1 MNTPPDNFY
10 LVAATF
16 AMALVTFLTRLTPII
31 LPKRLLDA
39 PLLLAVNKALP
50 LSVMTLLILTSLHW
64 QQPKPISMS
73 LGLSPLLVA
82 EILALQVGLFLC
94 RIIYTSVCT
103 PTISTG
109 VSATSCIP
117 DFFCLALS
125 LRLRCNSSK

>member
-10 LVAATF
+10 LIAATF

-64 QQPKPISMS
+64 QSQPKPMSMNLS

-82 EILALQVGLFLC
+82 EILALIVVLLSYHWKKQLLLSMLVGIASLNGFLWGLNL
-94 RIIYTSVCT
+94 I
-103 PTISTG
+103 G
-109 VSATSCIP
+109 
-117 DFFCLALS
+117 FQ
-125 LRLRCNSSK
+125 

>member
-1 MNTPPDNFY
+1 MNTPPDNVY

-16 AMALVTFLTRLTPII
+16 AMALVTLLTRITPII

-64 QQPKPISMS
+64 QQPKAMPNAMNIS

-82 EILALQVGLFLC
+82 EILALIVVLLSYHWKKQLLLSMLVGIASLNGFLW
-94 RIIYTSVCT
+94 
-103 PTISTG
+103 G
-109 VSATSCIP
+109 LNLLG
-117 DFFCLALS
+117 FQ
-125 LRLRCNSSK
+125 

>member
-16 AMALVTFLTRLTPII
+16 AMALVTLLTRITPII

-64 QQPKPISMS
+64 QQQPKPMSMSMSMS

-82 EILALQVGLFLC
+82 EILALLVVLLSYHWKKQLLLSMLVGIASLNGFLWGLNL
-94 RIIYTSVCT
+94 I
-103 PTISTG
+103 G
-109 VSATSCIP
+109 
-117 DFFCLALS
+117 FQ
-125 LRLRCNSSK
+125 

>member
-1 MNTPPDNFY
+1 MNTPPDNVY

-16 AMALVTFLTRLTPII
+16 AMALVTFLTRITPII

-64 QQPKPISMS
+64 QQPKPMPNAMNIS

-82 EILALQVGLFLC
+82 EILALLVVLLSYHWKKQLLLSMLVGIASLNGFLWGLNL
-94 RIIYTSVCT
+94 IGFQS
-103 PTISTG
+103 P
-109 VSATSCIP
+109 
-117 DFFCLALS
+117 
-125 LRLRCNSSK
+125 

>member
-64 QQPKPISMS
+64 QQPKSMSMSMSMS
-73 LGLSPLLVA
+73 LSLSPLLVA
-82 EILALQVGLFLC
+82 EILALIVVLLSYHWKKQLLLSMLVGIASLNGFLW
-94 RIIYTSVCT
+94 
-103 PTISTG
+103 G
-109 VSATSCIP
+109 LNLMG
-117 DFFCLALS
+117 FQ
-125 LRLRCNSSK
+125 

>member
-10 LVAATF
+10 LIAATF

-31 LPKRLLDA
+31 LPKHLLDA

-64 QQPKPISMS
+64 QQPNAMPNAMSMS

-82 EILALQVGLFLC
+82 EILGKH
-94 RIIYTSVCT
+94 
-103 PTISTG
+103 PTNPY
-109 VSATSCIP
+109 CI
-117 DFFCLALS
+117 FQT
-125 LRLRCNSSK
+125 

>member
-64 QQPKPISMS
+64 QQPKPMPNAISVS

-82 EILALQVGLFLC
+82 EILALLVVLFSYHWKKQLLLSMLVGIASLNGFLWLLNL
-94 RIIYTSVCT
+94 I
-103 PTISTG
+103 G
-109 VSATSCIP
+109 
-117 DFFCLALS
+117 FQ
-125 LRLRCNSSK
+125 

>member
-1 MNTPPDNFY
+1 MNTPPDNVY

-16 AMALVTFLTRLTPII
+16 AMALVTLLTRLTPII

-64 QQPKPISMS
+64 QQPKAMPNALSVS

-82 EILALQVGLFLC
+82 EILALLVVLLSYHWKKQLLLSMLVGIASLNGFLWLLNL
-94 RIIYTSVCT
+94 I
-103 PTISTG
+103 G
-109 VSATSCIP
+109 
-117 DFFCLALS
+117 FQ
-125 LRLRCNSSK
+125 

>member
-16 AMALVTFLTRLTPII
+16 AMALVTFLTRITPII

-64 QQPKPISMS
+64 QQPKPMS

-82 EILALQVGLFLC
+82 EILALIVVLLSYHWKKQLLLSMLVGIASLNGFLWVLNL
-94 RIIYTSVCT
+94 I
-103 PTISTG
+103 G
-109 VSATSCIP
+109 
-117 DFFCLALS
+117 FQ
-125 LRLRCNSSK
+125 

>member
-1 MNTPPDNFY
+1 MNTPPDNVY
-10 LVAATF
+10 LIAATF

-64 QQPKPISMS
+64 QPQPKPISMS

-82 EILALQVGLFLC
+82 EILALLVVLLSYHWKKQLLLSMLVGIASLNGFLWLLNL
-94 RIIYTSVCT
+94 I
-103 PTISTG
+103 G
-109 VSATSCIP
+109 
-117 DFFCLALS
+117 FQ
-125 LRLRCNSSK
+125 

>member
-1 MNTPPDNFY
+1 MNTPPDNVY

-16 AMALVTFLTRLTPII
+16 AMALVTLLTRITPII

-64 QQPKPISMS
+64 QQPKPMPNAMSVS

-82 EILALQVGLFLC
+82 EILALLVVLLSYHWKKQLLLSMLVGIASLNGFLWLLNL
-94 RIIYTSVCT
+94 I
-103 PTISTG
+103 G
-109 VSATSCIP
+109 
-117 DFFCLALS
+117 FQ
-125 LRLRCNSSK
+125 

>member
-1 MNTPPDNFY
+1 MNTPPDSFY
-10 LVAATF
+10 LIAATF

-64 QQPKPISMS
+64 QQHKPMPNAMSMS

-82 EILALQVGLFLC
+82 EILALIVVLLSYHWKKQLLLSMLVGIASLNGFLWVLNL
-94 RIIYTSVCT
+94 I
-103 PTISTG
+103 G
-109 VSATSCIP
+109 
-117 DFFCLALS
+117 FQ
-125 LRLRCNSSK
+125 

>member
-10 LVAATF
+10 LIAATF

-64 QQPKPISMS
+64 QQPKPMPNAMNIS

-82 EILALQVGLFLC
+82 EILALIVVLLSYHWKKQLLLSMLVGIASLNGFLWVLNL
-94 RIIYTSVCT
+94 I
-103 PTISTG
+103 G
-109 VSATSCIP
+109 
-117 DFFCLALS
+117 FQ
-125 LRLRCNSSK
+125 

>member
-64 QQPKPISMS
+64 QQPKPMPNAMSMS

-82 EILALQVGLFLC
+82 EILALVVVLLSYHWKKQLLLSMLVGIACLNGFLWVLNL
-94 RIIYTSVCT
+94 I
-103 PTISTG
+103 G
-109 VSATSCIP
+109 
-117 DFFCLALS
+117 FQ
-125 LRLRCNSSK
+125 

>member
-10 LVAATF
+10 LLAATF
-16 AMALVTFLTRLTPII
+16 AMALVTLLTRLTPII

-64 QQPKPISMS
+64 QQPKPIPNAMNMS

-82 EILALQVGLFLC
+82 EILALIVVLLSYHWKKQLLLSMLVGIASLNGFLWGLNL
-94 RIIYTSVCT
+94 I
-103 PTISTG
+103 G
-109 VSATSCIP
+109 
-117 DFFCLALS
+117 FQ
-125 LRLRCNSSK
+125 

>member
-1 MNTPPDNFY
+1 MNTPPDNVY

-64 QQPKPISMS
+64 QQPKPMPNAMSMS
-73 LGLSPLLVA
+73 LGLSPLLMA
-82 EILALQVGLFLC
+82 EILALIVVLLSYHWKKQLLLSMLVGIASLNGFLWVLNL
-94 RIIYTSVCT
+94 I
-103 PTISTG
+103 G
-109 VSATSCIP
+109 
-117 DFFCLALS
+117 FQ
-125 LRLRCNSSK
+125 

>member
-1 MNTPPDNFY
+1 MNTPPDNVY

-64 QQPKPISMS
+64 QQPKAMPNAMIVS

-82 EILALQVGLFLC
+82 EILALLVVLLSYHWKKQLLLSMLVGIASLNGFLWLLNL
-94 RIIYTSVCT
+94 I
-103 PTISTG
+103 G
-109 VSATSCIP
+109 
-117 DFFCLALS
+117 FQ
-125 LRLRCNSSK
+125 

>member
-1 MNTPPDNFY
+1 MNTPPDNVY

-64 QQPKPISMS
+64 QQPKPMPNAMSMS

-82 EILALQVGLFLC
+82 EILALVVVLLSYHWKKQLLLSMLVGIASLNGFLWVLNLIGF
-94 RIIYTSVCT
+94 R
-103 PTISTG
+103 
-109 VSATSCIP
+109 
-117 DFFCLALS
+117 
-125 LRLRCNSSK
+125 

>member
-31 LPKRLLDA
+31 LPKLLLDA

-64 QQPKPISMS
+64 QQPKSMSMSMSMS
-73 LGLSPLLVA
+73 LSLSPLLVA
-82 EILALQVGLFLC
+82 EILALIVVLLSYHWKKQLLLSMLVGIASLNGFLW
-94 RIIYTSVCT
+94 
-103 PTISTG
+103 G
-109 VSATSCIP
+109 LNLMG
-117 DFFCLALS
+117 FQ
-125 LRLRCNSSK
+125 

>member
-16 AMALVTFLTRLTPII
+16 AMALVTLLTRLTPII

-64 QQPKPISMS
+64 QPKPMSMG

-82 EILALQVGLFLC
+82 EILALIVVLLSYHWKKQLLLSMLVGIASLNGFLWGLNL
-94 RIIYTSVCT
+94 I
-103 PTISTG
+103 G
-109 VSATSCIP
+109 
-117 DFFCLALS
+117 FQ
-125 LRLRCNSSK
+125 

>member
-1 MNTPPDNFY
+1 MNTPPDNVY

-16 AMALVTFLTRLTPII
+16 AMALVTFLTRLTTII

-64 QQPKPISMS
+64 QQPKPMPNAMSMS

-82 EILALQVGLFLC
+82 EILALLMVLFSYHWKKQLLLSMLVGIASLNGFLWGLNL
-94 RIIYTSVCT
+94 I
-103 PTISTG
+103 G
-109 VSATSCIP
+109 
-117 DFFCLALS
+117 FQ
-125 LRLRCNSSK
+125 

>member
-16 AMALVTFLTRLTPII
+16 AMALVTLLTRITPII

-64 QQPKPISMS
+64 QQPKPMPNAMNIS

-82 EILALQVGLFLC
+82 EILALIVVLLSYHWKKQLLLSMLVGIASLNGFLWVLNL
-94 RIIYTSVCT
+94 I
-103 PTISTG
+103 G
-109 VSATSCIP
+109 
-117 DFFCLALS
+117 FQ
-125 LRLRCNSSK
+125 

>member
-64 QQPKPISMS
+64 QSQPKPMSMNLS

-82 EILALQVGLFLC
+82 EILALLVVLLSYHWKKQLLLSMLVGIASLNGFLWGLNL
-94 RIIYTSVCT
+94 I
-103 PTISTG
+103 G
-109 VSATSCIP
+109 
-117 DFFCLALS
+117 FQ
-125 LRLRCNSSK
+125 

>member
-64 QQPKPISMS
+64 QQPMSMSMSMS

-82 EILALQVGLFLC
+82 EILALIVVLLSYHWKKQLLLSMLVGIASLNGFLW
-94 RIIYTSVCT
+94 
-103 PTISTG
+103 G
-109 VSATSCIP
+109 LNLMG
-117 DFFCLALS
+117 FQ
-125 LRLRCNSSK
+125 

>member
-10 LVAATF
+10 LVAAIF

-64 QQPKPISMS
+64 QQPKPMSMSMS
-73 LGLSPLLVA
+73 LGLSPLIVA
-82 EILALQVGLFLC
+82 EILALIVVLLSYHWKKQLLLSMLVGIASLNGFLWVLNL
-94 RIIYTSVCT
+94 I
-103 PTISTG
+103 G
-109 VSATSCIP
+109 
-117 DFFCLALS
+117 FQ
-125 LRLRCNSSK
+125 

>member
-16 AMALVTFLTRLTPII
+16 AMALVTFLIRLTPII

-64 QQPKPISMS
+64 QPQSKPMSMNLS

-82 EILALQVGLFLC
+82 EILALLVVLLSYHWKKQLLLSMLVGIASLNGFLWGLNL
-94 RIIYTSVCT
+94 I
-103 PTISTG
+103 G
-109 VSATSCIP
+109 
-117 DFFCLALS
+117 FQ
-125 LRLRCNSSK
+125 

>member
-16 AMALVTFLTRLTPII
+16 AMALVTLLTRLTPII

-64 QQPKPISMS
+64 QQPKPMSMSMSMS

-82 EILALQVGLFLC
+82 EILALLVVLLSYHWKKQLLLSMLVGIASLNGFLWLLNL
-94 RIIYTSVCT
+94 I
-103 PTISTG
+103 G
-109 VSATSCIP
+109 
-117 DFFCLALS
+117 FQ
-125 LRLRCNSSK
+125 

>member
-1 MNTPPDNFY
+1 MNTPPDNVY

-64 QQPKPISMS
+64 QQPKPMPNAMSMS

-82 EILALQVGLFLC
+82 EILALLMVLFSYHWKKQLLLSMLVGIASLNGFLWGLNL
-94 RIIYTSVCT
+94 I
-103 PTISTG
+103 G
-109 VSATSCIP
+109 
-117 DFFCLALS
+117 FQ
-125 LRLRCNSSK
+125 